1 MLIELESPV
10 SQIFRRNGDLT
21 AQANHAKG
29 QIAEWV
35 SFIDQDART
44 NASEEFSFLAGPKQR
59 LVVMGRG
66 LEERDKLEKTRFS
79 DTIFW
84 TYELLLAHAR
94 ERWND
99 QIETQHNLV
108 GLAPQRPF

>member
-10 SQIFRRNGDLT
+10 YNIFRKNGDLT
-21 AQANHAKG
+21 AEANHAKG
-29 QIAEWV
+29 QIAGWV

-44 NASEEFSFLAGPKQR
+44 NASGEFSFLAGPKQR

-66 LEERDKLEKTRFS
+66 LEDRSRLENTRFS
-79 DTIFW
+79 DTTFW

-99 QIETQHNLV
+99 QIEAQHKLV
-108 GLAPQRPF
+108 GLPPHRPF